1 MKWYRVHHLKDWK
14 CSTKLIDTNP
24 TIIREHLGWSLDNN
38 YVFFYSRLSKEMGDK
53 LNDNNPGIAD
63 LSDPNRSTKVAEKY
77 NSLYDNEWTDAL
89 ESLTLS
95 LKNNDEEAGV
105 RYLLEIKKV
114 GIIYLNVYIRISI
127 S

>member
-1 MKWYRVHHLKDWK
+1 MQIQLLYESIQGGLW
-14 CSTKLIDTNP
+14 
-24 TIIREHLGWSLDNN
+24 IITMC
-38 YVFFYSRLSKEMGDK
+38 FFSSRLSKEMGDK

-89 ESLTLS
+89 ESLS
-95 LKNNDEEAGV
+95 FNKIDEETGV
-105 RYLLEIKKV
+105 KYLLEIKKV
-114 GIIYLNVYIRISI
+114 EIIYLNAYIRISI